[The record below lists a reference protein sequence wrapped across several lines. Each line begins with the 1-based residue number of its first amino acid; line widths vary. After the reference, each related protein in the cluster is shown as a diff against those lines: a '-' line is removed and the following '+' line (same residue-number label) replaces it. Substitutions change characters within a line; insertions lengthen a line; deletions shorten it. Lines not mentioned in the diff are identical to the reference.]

1 MVSSTNK
8 KTKSVPQKQ
17 AAVKPGS
24 LFDFTSDEEDDMQPK
39 KPMTPKSAGPSK
51 ESSSKGAQKASHFDL
66 FDSNESDDDLQ
77 EEIKPAPAVQKKSNP
92 APPKK
97 EEKGLFDSSDEET
110 DTSLFGSVKVLPT
123 PGKKLPDLK
132 KETPQ
137 KKEKAKKEDSF
148 DQLFASSD
156 DDQSTSPQLPSTPSK
171 SNSSKPSNN
180 VQTSKTSIVSDK
192 PATRAAKFD
201 DIFGDSDEDDDDT
214 FGFSAAPQKPGKS
227 TVPEQPQVVDNN
239 KKDVPKS
246 PAKTKADKF
255 DDLFA
260 DSDDETEDIFSG
272 TEENKNKQKQ
282 QSEPANPLKD
292 EPKKNDSKETA
303 GKQTSS
309 IKQEEKPANP
319 QADKLKARAAKFDD
333 IFGDSDD
340 DEDDNMFTTPAKP
353 VEKIATNKALTQ
365 STPEIIEREVPPL
378 EPENKA
384 EKAANKLKQRAAKF
398 DDLFA
403 DSDDEEDGDIF
414 SSQPTKSNVASSEP
428 VSVSTDRE
436 VKNAS
441 KPAMSSV
448 DNARQPQTD
457 KIKARSAKFDDLF
470 ADSDDE
476 DGVDIF
482 AGKNVE
488 DTQKTK
494 PGNKTSEP
502 DILAANNKSADIST
516 SEENGGTRS
525 PETKSSS
532 QSNIAKLQNNLNLSP
547 DMLMGGP
554 RPRKPKNTENSSD
567 ETDKV
572 EGEKITKE
580 KSPKVDK
587 FDDLFGNS
595 DDEDDIFA
603 EKTNKPPKTK
613 DEEFSASTSKPASNS
628 LFDSDTSPTIPE
640 SSTTKSNVAKLQSNL
655 NISPEMLMGGPR
667 PKKPKEPEVIEEPKS
682 DSIDTKTK
690 ARAAKFDDLFDGS
703 DEEDMFSVPEL
714 PKSQDKPEIS
724 QSATQA
730 DSTEPS
736 SPAKVS
742 GSNNEDKIKQRAA
755 KFDDLFGDSD
765 EDSEDIFAAEEKKNP
780 RPVLSE
786 EKSEKPESPIQSAVE
801 PDSGP
806 VVQKS
811 KASPNSNIAKLQ
823 NNLKF
828 NPAMLMGGPRP
839 PVHKQKEPSQE
850 R

>member
-8 KTKSVPQKQ
+8 KTKSIPQKQ

-24 LFDFTSDEEDDMQPK
+24 LFDFTDDEDDMQPK
-39 KPMTPKSAGPSK
+39 KAMTPQSAGQSK
-51 ESSSKGAQKASHFDL
+51 ESSSKGAQKAPNFDL

-77 EEIKPAPAVQKKSNP
+77 EEVKPAPAAQKKANP

-137 KKEKAKKEDSF
+137 KKEKAKKNDSF

-156 DDQSTSPQLPSTPSK
+156 DESSSPQLPSTPSK

-180 VQTSKTSIVSDK
+180 VPTNKTSVASDK
-192 PATRAAKFD
+192 PTARTAKFD
-201 DIFGDSDEDDDDT
+201 DIFGDSDDDDDDT
-214 FGFSAAPQKPGKS
+214 FGFSTAPQKTGKS
-227 TVPEQPQVVDNN
+227 KSTPNQPPVIDK

-246 PAKTKADKF
+246 SEQKAPAKAKADKF

-272 TEENKNKQKQ
+272 TEDNKNKEKQ
-282 QSEPANPLKD
+282 QPEPANPLTD
-292 EPKKNDSKETA
+292 EPEKDDSKETA
-303 GKQTSS
+303 GKQTSRR
-309 IKQEEKPANP
+309 KQEETSANSV
-319 QADKLKARAAKFDD
+319 ADKLKARAAKFDD

-340 DEDDNMFTTPAKP
+340 DEDDDMFTTPAKP
-353 VEKIATNKALTQ
+353 VEKIAAKHAVPQ
-365 STPEIIEREVPPL
+365 PTPEITEREVPPL
-378 EPENKA
+378 EPEDKA

-403 DSDDEEDGDIF
+403 DSDDDEDGDIF
-414 SSQPTKSNVASSEP
+414 SSQPTKRNVAPSEP
-428 VSVSTDRE
+428 VSIPTDRE
-436 VKNAS
+436 VNNSNKPAKSSVENAS
-441 KPAMSSV
+441 
-448 DNARQPQTD
+448 QPQTD

-470 ADSDDE
+470 ADSDE
-476 DGVDIF
+476 DDDDIF
-482 AGKNVE
+482 ADKNVE

-494 PGNKTSEP
+494 SGNNTSEP
-502 DILAANNKSADIST
+502 DLLAANKKSADIST
-516 SEENGGTRS
+516 PEVDPGTRS
-525 PETKSSS
+525 PETK
-532 QSNIAKLQNNLNLSP
+532 SNIAKLQNNLNLSP

-554 RPRKPKNTENSSD
+554 RPRKPKITENSVD
-567 ETDKV
+567 EADKV
-572 EGEKITKE
+572 EGEKITKDE
-580 KSPKVDK
+580 IPKVDK
-587 FDDLFGNS
+587 FDDLFGDS

-603 EKTNKPPKTK
+603 GKTSKPPKTK
-613 DEEFSASTSKPASNS
+613 DEEPTASEIESPSNP
-628 LFDSDTSPTIPE
+628 LFDSDSSPTIPE
-640 SSTTKSNVAKLQSNL
+640 SNTPKSNVAKLQSNL
-655 NISPEMLMGGPR
+655 NISSEMLMGGSR
-667 PKKPKEPEVIEEPKS
+667 PKKPKEPEIIEEPKS
-682 DSIDTKTK
+682 ESIGTKTK

-714 PKSQDKPEIS
+714 PKNQDKPKIS
-724 QSATQA
+724 HSTTQA
-730 DSTEPS
+730 DRTEPS
-736 SPAKVS
+736 SPEGVS

-765 EDSEDIFAAEEKKNP
+765 EDSEDIFAAEEKKNSHS
-780 RPVLSE
+780 VLSE
-786 EKSEKPESPIQSAVE
+786 ETTKKPESPVQSTIE

-806 VVQKS
+806 IAQKS

-839 PVHKQKEPSQE
+839 PIHKQKEPTPE
-850 R
+850 RY